1 MVTVRDLLGEL
12 DGLRLLAGQDA
23 IDVPVR
29 WVHITELKDPT
40 PWLSGGEL
48 LLTTG
53 MQLGTAQRQRE
64 FVERLASHRLAG
76 LGFGTGFGHRE
87 VPAALLEAARE
98 CDFPVFE
105 VPYETP
111 FIAVTEAAFTRL
123 VNEQYAVLRRALAA
137 HERLERV
144 VLSEQGLEAL
154 AGTLATLLG
163 AAILICDARG
173 RVLAS
178 HAFRR
183 TLEPETV
190 RALREELAQRRGGTG
205 PQSARRAR
213 AFLPAHAELAD
224 RALALPVAVEPGAP
238 GGGAPAAGAGFAGG
252 ASPSPAVRGGGA
264 SEPMAQGWLVA
275 IKDSGPLS
283 DFDRLT
289 LHQAVTIV
297 ALELLRERVAGDTE
311 RRLAG
316 DLLSAIVSGELA
328 GPELARRL
336 APFGLGQTL
345 AAIVV
350 RHDEGRPVRRAP
362 QEAETAL
369 AQTLREDASP
379 GLVATVSLAA
389 DGPAL
394 TCALVPG
401 AEESELLA
409 LARSVAARL
418 PSGAQP
424 RVGLGR
430 AVSAERARR
439 SFHEARCAIEAMWLT
454 HPEEVAHAGGN
465 GAAHTNGNGNGQ
477 GSTRAAP
484 PGGRVATYQDLGSF
498 QLLLS
503 LQDEEALRL
512 FCDSILG
519 PIEAGDGQ
527 YGGELMRSLEAFI
540 EENGQW
546 ERAAR
551 RLYCHR
557 HTLRYRIRR
566 VEELTGRS
574 LSSARDRIEFWLALR
589 GREITT

>member
-29 WVHITELKDPT
+29 WVHISELKDPT

-53 MQLGTAQRQRE
+53 MQLDTPENQRE

-76 LGFGTGFGHRE
+76 LGFGTGFAHSE
-87 VPAALLEAARE
+87 VPPALLQAAGE
-98 CDFPVFE
+98 CEFPVFE

-123 VNEQYAVLRRALAA
+123 VNEQYAVLRRALTA

-154 AGTLATLLG
+154 AGTLATLIG
-163 AAILICDARG
+163 AAVLICDARG

-183 TLEPETV
+183 TLDPETV
-190 RALREELAQRRGGTG
+190 QALRDELAQRRGGHESR
-205 PQSARRAR
+205 PPRRAR

-224 RALALPVAVEPGAP
+224 RALALPIAAETAP
-238 GGGAPAAGAGFAGG
+238 LAAAP
-252 ASPSPAVRGGGA
+252 PANGPAA
-264 SEPMAQGWLVA
+264 SEPTAQAWLVA

-297 ALELLRERVAGDTE
+297 ALELLQERVAGDTE

-316 DLLSAIVSGELA
+316 DLLSAIVSGDLS
-328 GPELARRL
+328 GPELTRRL
-336 APFGLGQTL
+336 APFGLGETL

-350 RHDEGRPVRRAP
+350 RHDDGRPGRQAP
-362 QEAETAL
+362 REAEL
-369 AQTLREDASP
+369 AVTQALREDVSA

-389 DGPAL
+389 DGPAF

-401 AEESELLA
+401 SEEPELLA
-409 LARSVAARL
+409 LAQSVVGRIPA
-418 PSGAQP
+418 SSQP

-430 AVSAERARR
+430 AVNAERARR
-439 SFHEARCAIEAMWLT
+439 SFHEARCAVDAVWLADPVEA
-454 HPEEVAHAGGN
+454 PHANGN
-465 GAAHTNGNGNGQ
+465 GAAHHNGTDERGQ
-477 GSTRAAP
+477 AAT
-484 PGGRVATYQDLGSF
+484 RVATYRDLGSF

-519 PIEAGDGQ
+519 PIEAGDGH

>member
-1 MVTVRDLLGEL
+1 MVTVRDLLAEL
-12 DGLRLLAGQDA
+12 DGVRLLTGEPAV
-23 IDVPVR
+23 DVPVR

-53 MQLGTAQRQRE
+53 MQLNTPARQRE
-64 FVERLASHRLAG
+64 FVDRLADHRLAG

-87 VPAALLEAARE
+87 VPPALLEAARE
-98 CDFPVFE
+98 RDFPVFE

-111 FIAVTEAAFTRL
+111 FIAVTEAAFTQL

-144 VLSEQGLEAL
+144 VLAEQGLEAV
-154 AGTLATLLG
+154 AGTLATLIGG
-163 AAILICDARG
+163 AVLVCDARG
-173 RVLAS
+173 EPLAV

-183 TLEPETV
+183 ALDAETIA
-190 RALREELAQRRGGTG
+190 ALRTEL
-205 PQSARRAR
+205 SARRGADPPAR
-213 AFLPAHAELAD
+213 AFLPVHAELAD
-224 RALALPVAVEPGAP
+224 RALALPVLADGAQ
-238 GGGAPAAGAGFAGG
+238 ARAHAGPT
-252 ASPSPAVRGGGA
+252 S
-264 SEPMAQGWLVA
+264 WLVA

-297 ALELLRERVAGDTE
+297 ALELLHERVAGDTE

-316 DLLSAIVSGELA
+316 DVLVGVVSGELA
-328 GPELARRL
+328 GAELERRL
-336 APFGLGQTL
+336 QPFGLDGEV
-345 AAIVV
+345 AAIVIA
-350 RHDEGRPVRRAP
+350 RAAANGARPPAARELENALG
-362 QEAETAL
+362 TA
-369 AQTLREDASP
+369 LREDAVP
-379 GLVATVSLAA
+379 CLVATS
-389 DGPAL
+389 DGL
-394 TCALVPG
+394 TCALVAAGEDLEP
-401 AEESELLA
+401 LA
-409 LARSVAARL
+409 GKVARRL
-418 PSGAQP
+418 E
-424 RVGLGR
+424 RTVGLGR
-430 AVSAERARR
+430 PVAGAQSRR
-439 SFHEARCAIEAMWLT
+439 SFHEARCAAEAVDLQSE
-454 HPEEVAHAGGN
+454 PEG
-465 GAAHTNGNGNGQ
+465 
-477 GSTRAAP
+477 RAPRDA
-484 PGGRVATYQDLGSF
+484 RVATYKDLGSF

-519 PIEAGDGQ
+519 PIEAGDGH

-546 ERAAR
+546 ERAAK